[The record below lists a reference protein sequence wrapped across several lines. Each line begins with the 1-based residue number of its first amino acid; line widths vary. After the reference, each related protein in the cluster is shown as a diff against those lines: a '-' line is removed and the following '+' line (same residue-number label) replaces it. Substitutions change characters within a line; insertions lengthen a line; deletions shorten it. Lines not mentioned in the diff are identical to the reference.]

1 MKKFIP
7 ILKFVVLTVLVVF
20 LFSFTQKRNASR
32 KLSKINV
39 EFLDENDPFITL
51 STVNKLLVQNTD
63 SVTVIG
69 KETLVLKE
77 MESRLLANAMI
88 RDAQVYVTVDGVL
101 GAKIEQRNPIGRIA
115 ASPNYYLDEDG
126 KKMPLSSVYAARVP
140 IITGRSKTNFTEI
153 TPLLLKINDD
163 EFMRQSVVGIQLTEG
178 GDVTLKLRKYDLD
191 VRFGKVENMELKFQN
206 FKAFYQ
212 KTKEDKTLQSY
223 KTIDLQF
230 GNQVVATKT
239 E

>member
-7 ILKFVVLTVLVVF
+7 VIKFILLTVLVVF

-32 KLSKINV
+32 KLNKIEI

-51 STVNKLLVQNTD
+51 STVNKLLVVNQD
-63 SVTVIG
+63 SITKVG

-88 RDAQVYVTVDGVL
+88 RDAQVYVTVDGIL
-101 GAKIEQRNPIGRIA
+101 GAKIEQRNPIGRVA

-126 KKMPLSSVYAARVP
+126 MKMPLSSVYAARVP

-153 TPLLLKINDD
+153 TPLLLKINED
-163 EFMRQSVVGIQLTEG
+163 EFMRQSVVGIQLTEEG
-178 GDVTLKLRKYDLD
+178 NVTLKLRKYDFD
-191 VRFGKVENMELKFQN
+191 IRFGKVENMELKFQN
-206 FKAFYQ
+206 FKAFYK
-212 KTKEDKTLQSY
+212 KTKEDKTLHSY

>member
-1 MKKFIP
+1 MKRYIP
-7 ILKFVVLTVLVVF
+7 VIKFVLLTALVVF
-20 LFSFTQKRNASR
+20 LFSFTQKRNANR
-32 KLSKINV
+32 NLKRINV

-51 STVNKLLVQNTD
+51 ATVNKLLVQNND
-63 SVTVIG
+63 SVTGIP

-77 MESRLLANAMI
+77 MESRLLGNDMI

-140 IITGRSKTNFTEI
+140 LITGRSTTNFSEV
-153 TPLLLKINDD
+153 TPLLIRIGEDD
-163 EFMRQSVVGIQLTEG
+163 FMKQSVVGIHVSEK
-178 GDVTLKLRKYDLD
+178 DKVTLKLRKYSFD
-191 VRFGKVENMELKFQN
+191 VIFGNVENMDLKFQN
-206 FKAFYQ
+206 FKAFY
-212 KTKEDKTLQSY
+212 KKAKEDNRLQGY
-223 KTIDLQF
+223 KTIDLRF
-230 GNQVVATKT
+230 GKQVVATKI

>member
-1 MKKFIP
+1 MKKYLPVI
-7 ILKFVVLTVLVVF
+7 KFLLLIVLVGF

-32 KLSKINV
+32 KLSKIDI
-39 EFLDENDPFITL
+39 EFLDQNDPFITL
-51 STVNKLLVQNTD
+51 STVNKLLVQNND
-63 SVTVIG
+63 SVTG
-69 KETLVLKE
+69 MDKETLALKE

-88 RDAQVYVTVDGVL
+88 RDAQVYVTVNGVL
-101 GAKIEQRNPIGRIA
+101 GAKIEQRKPIGRVA

-126 KKMPLSSVYAARVP
+126 EKMPLSFVYAARVP
-140 IITGRSKTNFTEI
+140 IITGKSKTNFTEI
-153 TPLLLKINDD
+153 TPLMLKINEDD
-163 EFMRQSVVGIQLTEG
+163 FMRQSVVGIQVSDG
-178 GDVTLKLRKYDLD
+178 GNITLKLRKYDFDLL
-191 VRFGKVENMELKFQN
+191 FGKAEQVELKFQN

-230 GNQVVATKT
+230 GNQVVATKI

>member
-1 MKKFIP
+1 MKKYIP
-7 ILKFVVLTVLVVF
+7 IIKFVLLLVLVVF

-32 KLSKINV
+32 KLSKIDI

-51 STVNKLLVQNTD
+51 STVNKLLVQNSD
-63 SVTVIG
+63 SVTGVG
-69 KETLVLKE
+69 KEALVLKE
-77 MESRLLANAMI
+77 MESRLLTNAMI
-88 RDAQVYVTVDGVL
+88 RNAQVYVTVDGVL
-101 GAKIEQRNPIGRIA
+101 GAKIEQRNPIGRVA

-140 IITGRSKTNFTEI
+140 IITGRSTTNFTEI
-153 TPLLLKINDD
+153 TPLLVNIVEDD
-163 EFMRQSVVGIQLTEG
+163 FMRQSVVGVQLTEEG
-178 GDVTLKLRKYDLD
+178 NVIMKLRTYDFD
-191 VRFGKVENMELKFQN
+191 VHFGKVKNIALKFQN

-212 KTKEDKTLQSY
+212 KTKEDKTLQRY
-223 KTIDLQF
+223 KKIDLQF

>member
-1 MKKFIP
+1 MKKYIP
-7 ILKFVVLTVLVVF
+7 VIKFSLLAVLVVF
-20 LFSFTQKRNASR
+20 LYSFTQQRNANR
-32 KLSKINV
+32 KLSKIDI
-39 EFLDENDPFITL
+39 EFLGENDPFITL
-51 STVNKLLVQNTD
+51 NTVNKLLVQNSD
-63 SVTVIG
+63 SVTGVG
-69 KETLVLKE
+69 KEALVLKE

-101 GAKIEQRNPIGRIA
+101 GAKIAQRHPIGRVV

-126 KKMPLSSVYAARVP
+126 KKMPLSAVYAARVP
-140 IITGRSKTNFTEI
+140 IIMGTSKTNFKEI
-153 TPLLLKINDD
+153 TPLLVKINEDD
-163 EFMRQSVVGIQLTEG
+163 FMRQSVIGIQVSENETI
-178 GDVTLKLRKYDLD
+178 TLKLRKYDFE
-191 VRFGKVENMELKFQN
+191 VRFGKIENMALKFQN

-212 KTKEDKTLQSY
+212 KTKEDKTLQGY

>member
-7 ILKFVVLTVLVVF
+7 FIKFVLLTVLVVF
-20 LFSFTQKRNASR
+20 LFSFTQKRNAAR
-32 KLSKINV
+32 KIAKIDV

-51 STVNKLLVQNTD
+51 TTVNKLLVQNSD
-63 SVTVIG
+63 SVTGVD

-88 RDAQVYVTVDGVL
+88 RDAQVYITVNGVL
-101 GAKIEQRNPIGRIA
+101 GAKIEQRNPIARVA
-115 ASPNYYLDEDG
+115 ATPHYYLDEEG
-126 KKMPLSSVYAARVP
+126 KEMPLSSVYAARVP
-140 IITGRSKTNFTEI
+140 IVTGESKTNFTEI
-153 TPLLLKINDD
+153 TPLILKISEDD
-163 EFMRQSVVGIQLTEG
+163 FMRKSIVGVEVSEKGKVI
-178 GDVTLKLRKYDLD
+178 LKVRKYNFEVL
-191 VRFGKVENMELKFQN
+191 FGKVENIDLKFQN

-212 KTKEDKTLQSY
+212 KTKQDKTLQSY

-230 GNQVVATKT
+230 GNQVVATKI